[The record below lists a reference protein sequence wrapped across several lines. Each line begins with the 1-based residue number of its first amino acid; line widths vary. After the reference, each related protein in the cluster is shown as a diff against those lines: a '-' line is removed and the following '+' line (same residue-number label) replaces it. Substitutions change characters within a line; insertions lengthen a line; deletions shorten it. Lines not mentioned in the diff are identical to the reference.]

1 MNPDDPP
8 VTKKR
13 KIGGGKGRG
22 KGRARGGGAGS
33 AAPGMHVVVSG
44 QCLFYPYELWLS
56 YVQNV
61 FRGANVHVYQGPGV
75 LPVPAPPAEHQPA
88 STPASAPVTTAT
100 PTSSTTTTSSGSS

>member
-1 MNPDDPP
+1 MNPEEPP
-8 VTKKR
+8 VTKK
-13 KIGGGKGRG
+13 KTVGGGKGRG
-22 KGRARGGGAGS
+22 KGRARVGAGS

-44 QCLFYPYELWLS
+44 QCLFYPYKLWLS

-88 STPASAPVTTAT
+88 SAPASAPVK
-100 PTSSTTTTSSGSS
+100 STTTTSSGSS